1 MKQKID
7 WYREVLELEP
17 GSRVFFPL
25 AKLLAADGQA
35 AEAVLALKQGL
46 LRHPDNVEAR
56 LLLVELLHLQQA
68 DAEVAAEIERLGKIL
83 ASYPGFWSA
92 WCDNIAGNPLMRD
105 ASLAMRFF
113 SAALQGK
120 NISWGDIIS
129 SGLGAVLSAGEMTA
143 ASGKTYAGTLP
154 PIDEKRAA
162 DADAKT
168 RQTEASAAL
177 QSSTAAQTADEA
189 GDEPG
194 VADEEEETDEPFSL
208 RTRSMADVL
217 AEQGDIQGALDIYQE
232 LLQSAAE
239 EEKLPLAQRIDE
251 LSKRLSSAGAEPEVS
266 EEKTFLPGSES
277 LKIVNLMESLAER
290 LEARAR

>member
-35 AEAVLALKQGL
+35 GEAVLTLKQGL

-92 WCDNIAGNPLMRD
+92 WCGNIAENPLMRD

-129 SGLGAVLSAGEMTA
+129 RGLSAVLSAGETTT
-143 ASGKTYAGTLP
+143 ASGKAYAGALP
-154 PIDEKRAA
+154 PIDERRIA
-162 DADAKT
+162 DAAAKT
-168 RQTEASAAL
+168 RPAEDSAVLQT
-177 QSSTAAQTADEA
+177 SSVAQAADES
-189 GDEPG
+189 GNEPSL
-194 VADEEEETDEPFSL
+194 ADEEEEPDEPFSL

-232 LLQSAAE
+232 LLQSAAA
-239 EEKLPLAQRIDE
+239 EEKLPLAQRVDE
-251 LSKRLSSAGAEPEVS
+251 LSRRLNSIGTEPEVS
-266 EEKTFLPGSES
+266 EEKALIPGSES
-277 LKIVNLMESLAER
+277 LKIVSLMESLAER

>member
-35 AEAVLALKQGL
+35 AEAVLTLKQGL

-92 WCDNIAGNPLMRD
+92 WCDNIADNPLMRD

-120 NISWGDIIS
+120 SISWGDIIS
-129 SGLGAVLSAGEMTA
+129 RGLNAVLSAGETA
-143 ASGKTYAGTLP
+143 TGSGKSYAGASP
-154 PIDEKRAA
+154 HIDEKRTA
-162 DADAKT
+162 DASAGI
-168 RQTEASAAL
+168 RPAEASAVL
-177 QSSTAAQTADEA
+177 QTAIAAPAANEA
-189 GDEPG
+189 EDEPG
-194 VADEEEETDEPFSL
+194 LADDEEETDEPFSL

-217 AEQGDIQGALDIYQE
+217 AEQGDVQGALDIYQE

-239 EEKLPLAQRIDE
+239 EEKLTLAQRIDE
-251 LSKRLSSAGAEPEVS
+251 LSRRLNNAGTEPEVS
-266 EEKTFLPGSES
+266 AEKAFLPGSES